1 MRVQPVAKK
10 RCYVPHPA
18 GAQPAAMIT
27 INCCTI
33 DWLLMTLA
41 GGSPSLLQ
49 HLCQIGC
56 GSRQGAC
63 LQAEKHVSDMVVAAA
78 LYAKIDRPA
87 GVVRFAK
94 PQDPDELLNKWSNN
108 LAKLLVVV
116 ERSCQQIQKESMVHK
131 VPIGAS

>member
-1 MRVQPVAKK
+1 MD
-10 RCYVPHPA
+10 
-18 GAQPAAMIT
+18 G
-27 INCCTI
+27 
-33 DWLLMTLA
+33 
-41 GGSPSLLQ
+41 
-49 HLCQIGC
+49 
-56 GSRQGAC
+56 

-94 PQDPDELLNKWSNN
+94 RQDPDELLNKWSKN
-108 LAKLLVVV
+108 LAKLLEVV